1 VDARKLM
8 YASAPQKGLLEA
20 MVRRCIFRYG
30 VPLVDSRRARILCL
44 QLMLRA
50 VADLAPFNFTLY
62 VATPEYGLEQLHA
75 LLLDERCS
83 EAALLRIVLPTVIY
97 RIGFDECDGCCREI
111 RRD

>member
-1 VDARKLM
+1 M

-30 VPLVDSRRARILCL
+30 VPLVDSRILCL

-62 VATPEYGLEQLHA
+62 VATPEYGLEQLHT
-75 LLLDERCS
+75 LLLDERCR
-83 EAALLRIVLPTVIY
+83 LLRTVLSSVMCH
-97 RIGFDECDGCCREI
+97 IGF
-111 RRD
+111 RRMRWLLPRNPKGLIWH